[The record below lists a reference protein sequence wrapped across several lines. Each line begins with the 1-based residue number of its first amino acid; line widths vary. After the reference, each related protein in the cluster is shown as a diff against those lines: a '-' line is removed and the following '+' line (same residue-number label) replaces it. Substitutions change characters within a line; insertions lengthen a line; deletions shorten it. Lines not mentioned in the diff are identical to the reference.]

1 MKNKLLILLLVLFL
15 SCDLFSQGTGHQIM
29 SPDKKM
35 VMNIELQK
43 PEGKLIYS
51 LNFDGKPVVL
61 NSKFSITCKGK
72 AWESK
77 LAIKSVTEHKQ
88 DTIWKPVYGERAV
101 IRDNYVEQ
109 TFELTKSDHPQMA
122 MSLTVRAYNQ
132 GIAFRYN
139 FSEVNKIY
147 GMSTF
152 TLSDES
158 TEYTFAENAMA
169 WYTFKAQTLYYQLPL
184 RNWPDES
191 DRPLVLY
198 LPNGLYAC
206 LMEAQMTNYVRTKFK
221 LSANKPNTIVG
232 SMYESVD
239 ELPPFSTPWR
249 VIMAAYKPGELLQ
262 NNDLILN
269 LNKPCEI
276 KNTTWIKPG
285 KVIREM
291 SLSTEGAKKTIDF
304 CVKHNIQYIDLTF
317 WNGDDITYNASKPD
331 VAAWRS
337 TKPYDMFE
345 IMRYAKAN
353 GVGIWLYVNQRP
365 LALQLDSLLPLYH
378 KWGVKGIKFGFV
390 HVGSHRWTVWLHEAI
405 QKCAKYEI
413 MADIHDEYRPTGFSR
428 TYPNL
433 LSQEGVHG
441 NECMPDA
448 TNNTTLPFTRYIA
461 GAADYT
467 MCYYARKEFGREG
480 TYIQNTCA
488 HQLALPVIYYSPLQY
503 LFWYDTPDKY
513 QGEPEIEFWDQL
525 PTVWD
530 DTRVLAGEIGKYAV
544 IARRSGDNWFIGSI
558 TNTEPRE
565 LKIQLSFLDK
575 KEKYEATIYSDD
587 PGVNTR
593 THVAI
598 EKRGVN
604 VNTELTLK
612 MSASGGQAILLK
624 PINKK

>member
-1 MKNKLLILLLVLFL
+1 MKNKLSILLVVLFL
-15 SCDLFSQGTGHQIM
+15 SCDLFSQDASYQIM

-35 VMNIELQK
+35 VMNIDLQQ

-61 NSKFSITCKGK
+61 NSKFSITCNGK

-77 LAIKSVTEHKQ
+77 LAIKGVTEQKQ
-88 DTIWKPVYGERAV
+88 DTLWKPVYGERAF
-101 IRDNYVEQ
+101 IRNNYMER
-109 TFELTKSDHPQMA
+109 TFELTKADHPQMA
-122 MSLTVRAYNQ
+122 ISLTVRAYNQ

-152 TLSDES
+152 TLSNEA
-158 TEYTFAENAMA
+158 TEYTFAENALA
-169 WYTFKAQTLYYQLPL
+169 WFTSRAQTLYYQLPL
-184 RNWPDES
+184 KNWPDES
-191 DRPLVLY
+191 DRPLVLN

-221 LSANKPNTIVG
+221 LSAYQPNTIVG

-249 VIMAAYKPGELLQ
+249 VIMAANTPGELLQ

-285 KVIREM
+285 KVMREM
-291 SLSTEGAKKTIDF
+291 SLSTEGAKKNIDF
-304 CVKHNIQYIDLTF
+304 CVKHNMQYLDLTF

-353 GVGIWLYVNQRP
+353 GIGIWLYVNQRP
-365 LALQLDSLLPLYH
+365 LTMQLDSLLPIYH

-467 MCYYARKEFGREG
+467 ICYYARKEFSRENG
-480 TYIQNTCA
+480 IQNTAA

-530 DTRVLAGEIGKYAV
+530 DTKVLAGEISKYAV
-544 IARRSGDNWFIGSI
+544 MARRSGDNWFIGSI

-575 KEKYEATIYSDD
+575 NKKYEATIYSDD
-587 PGVNTR
+587 PNVNTR

-598 EKRGVN
+598 EKRKVN
-604 VNTELTLK
+604 VNMELTLK

-624 PINKK
+624 PINEN

>member
-1 MKNKLLILLLVLFL
+1 MKNKLSILLVVLFL
-15 SCDLFSQGTGHQIM
+15 SCDLFSQDASYQIM

-35 VMNIELQK
+35 VMNIDLQQ

-61 NSKFSITCKGK
+61 NSKFSITCNGK

-77 LAIKSVTEHKQ
+77 LAIKGVTEQKQ
-88 DTIWKPVYGERAV
+88 DTLWKPVYGERAF
-101 IRDNYVEQ
+101 IRNNYMER
-109 TFELTKSDHPQMA
+109 TFELTKADHPQMA
-122 MSLTVRAYNQ
+122 ISLTVRAYNQ

-152 TLSDES
+152 TLSNEA
-158 TEYTFAENAMA
+158 TEYTFAENALA
-169 WYTFKAQTLYYQLPL
+169 WFTSRAQTLYYQLPL
-184 RNWPDES
+184 KNWPDES
-191 DRPLVLY
+191 DRPLVLN

-221 LSANKPNTIVG
+221 LSAYQPNTIVG

-249 VIMAAYKPGELLQ
+249 VIMAANTPGELLQ

-285 KVIREM
+285 KVMREM
-291 SLSTEGAKKTIDF
+291 SLSTEGAKKNIDF
-304 CVKHNIQYIDLTF
+304 CVKHNMQYLDLTF

-353 GVGIWLYVNQRP
+353 GIGIWLYVNQRP
-365 LALQLDSLLPLYH
+365 LTMQLDSLLPIYH

-467 MCYYARKEFGREG
+467 ICYYARKEFSRENG
-480 TYIQNTCA
+480 IQNTAA

-530 DTRVLAGEIGKYAV
+530 DTKVLAGEISKYAV
-544 IARRSGDNWFIGSI
+544 MARRSGDNWFIGSI

-575 KEKYEATIYSDD
+575 NKKYEATIYSDD
-587 PGVNTR
+587 TNVNTR

-598 EKRGVN
+598 EKRKVN
-604 VNTELTLK
+604 VNMELTLK

-624 PINKK
+624 PINEN

>member
-1 MKNKLLILLLVLFL
+1 MKNKLSILLLVLIL
-15 SCDLFSQGTGHQIM
+15 SCDLFSQGSGYQIM

-35 VMNIELQK
+35 VMNIDLQQ

-61 NSKFSITCKGK
+61 NSKFSITCNGK

-77 LAIKSVTEHKQ
+77 LAIKGVTEQKQ
-88 DTIWKPVYGERAV
+88 DTLWKPVYGERAF
-101 IRDNYVEQ
+101 IRNNYMER
-109 TFELTKSDHPQMA
+109 TFELTKADHPQMA
-122 MSLTVRAYNQ
+122 ISLTVRAYNQ

-152 TLSDES
+152 TLSNEA
-158 TEYTFAENAMA
+158 TEYTFAENALA
-169 WYTFKAQTLYYQLPL
+169 WFTSRAQTLYYQLPL
-184 RNWPDES
+184 KNWPDES
-191 DRPLVLY
+191 DRPLVLN

-221 LSANKPNTIVG
+221 LSAYQPNTIVG

-249 VIMAAYKPGELLQ
+249 VIMAANTPGELLQ

-285 KVIREM
+285 KVMREM
-291 SLSTEGAKKTIDF
+291 SLSTEGAKKNIDF
-304 CVKHNIQYIDLTF
+304 CVKHNMQYLDLTF

-353 GVGIWLYVNQRP
+353 GIGIWLYVNQRP
-365 LALQLDSLLPLYH
+365 LTMQLDSLLPIYH

-467 MCYYARKEFGREG
+467 ICYYARKEFSRENG
-480 TYIQNTCA
+480 IQNTAA

-530 DTRVLAGEIGKYAV
+530 DTKVLAGEISKYAV
-544 IARRSGDNWFIGSI
+544 MARRSGDNWFIGSI

-575 KEKYEATIYSDD
+575 NKKYEATIYSDD
-587 PGVNTR
+587 TNVNTR

-598 EKRGVN
+598 EKRKVN
-604 VNTELTLK
+604 VNMELTLK

-624 PINKK
+624 PINEN

>member
-1 MKNKLLILLLVLFL
+1 MKNKLSILLVVLFL
-15 SCDLFSQGTGHQIM
+15 SCDLFSQDASYQIM

-35 VMNIELQK
+35 VINIDLQQ

-61 NSKFSITCKGK
+61 NSKFSITCNGK

-77 LAIKSVTEHKQ
+77 LAIKGVTEQKQ
-88 DTIWKPVYGERAV
+88 DTLWKPVYGERAF
-101 IRDNYVEQ
+101 IRNNYMER
-109 TFELTKSDHPQMA
+109 TFELTKADHPQMA
-122 MSLTVRAYNQ
+122 ISLTVRAYNQ

-152 TLSDES
+152 TLSNEA
-158 TEYTFAENAMA
+158 TEYTFAENALA
-169 WYTFKAQTLYYQLPL
+169 WFTSRAQTLYYQLPL
-184 RNWPDES
+184 KNWPDES
-191 DRPLVLY
+191 DRPLVLN

-221 LSANKPNTIVG
+221 LSAYQPNTIVG

-249 VIMAAYKPGELLQ
+249 VIMAANTPGELLQ

-285 KVIREM
+285 KVMREM
-291 SLSTEGAKKTIDF
+291 SLSTEGAKKNIDF
-304 CVKHNIQYIDLTF
+304 CVKHNMQYLDLTF

-353 GVGIWLYVNQRP
+353 GIGIWLYVNQRP
-365 LALQLDSLLPLYH
+365 LTMQLDSLLPIYH

-467 MCYYARKEFGREG
+467 ICYYARKEFSRENG
-480 TYIQNTCA
+480 IQNTAA

-530 DTRVLAGEIGKYAV
+530 DTKVLAGEISKYAV
-544 IARRSGDNWFIGSI
+544 MARRSGDNWFIGSI

-575 KEKYEATIYSDD
+575 NKKYEATIYSDD
-587 PGVNTR
+587 PNVNTR

-598 EKRGVN
+598 EKRKVN
-604 VNTELTLK
+604 VNMELTLK

-624 PINKK
+624 PINEN